1 MKTKR
6 KLSRRRL
13 LQLAAGLP
21 LAAALARVRQA
32 LAAGSLEKGVYR
44 ASGDARI
51 NGVPAKPGMDVRA
64 GDVIAT
70 GADGEIT
77 FVIARDAM
85 LVRKNSRVE
94 IAGEKGSLIAAGLR
108 IVTGAVLSVFTP
120 GQPKR
125 ITTITATI
133 GIRGTGV
140 YVEAE
145 PDKTYVCTCYGVAD
159 LASTADPAAR
169 ETVTTQHHDQPR
181 YIMGKGAPQMLM
193 SAPPVN
199 HSDAELVFLES
210 LVGRQPPF
218 YGKEYRSY

>member
-133 GIRGTGV
+133 GIRGTAV

-145 PDKTYVCTCYGVAD
+145 ADKTYVCTCYGVAD

-169 ETVTTQHHDQPR
+169 ETVTTRHHDQPR

-193 SAPPVN
+193 SAPPIN

>member
-1 MKTKR
+1 M
-6 KLSRRRL
+6 SRRRL

-44 ASGDARI
+44 ASGDARV

-64 GDVIAT
+64 GDVITT

-85 LVRKNSRVE
+85 LVRKNSHVE

-120 GQPKR
+120 GEPKR

-145 PDKTYVCTCYGVAD
+145 ADKTYVCTCYGIAD
-159 LASTADPAAR
+159 IASTADPSAR
-169 ETVTTQHHDQPR
+169 ETVNTRHHDQPR
-181 YIMGKGAPQMLM
+181 YIMAKGAPQMLM
-193 SAPPVN
+193 SAPPIN

-210 LVGRQPPF
+210 LVGRTPPF
-218 YGKEYRSY
+218 YGKEYRNY